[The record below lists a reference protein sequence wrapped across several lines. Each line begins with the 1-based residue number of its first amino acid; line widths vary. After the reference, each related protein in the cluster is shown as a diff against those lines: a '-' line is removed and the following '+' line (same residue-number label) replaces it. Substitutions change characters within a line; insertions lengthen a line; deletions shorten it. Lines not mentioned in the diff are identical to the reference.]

1 MDKRF
6 VFDLDLPDWEE
17 YMKEKGFPKF
27 RALQI
32 YQWFMKG
39 TLDLS
44 KMTNVPNDIKKAV
57 SEDLI
62 VESMS
67 VEKHLVSKIDG
78 TQKFVFRLYDGHCI
92 ETVLM
97 RYKTGLSICISSQ
110 AGCKMGCRFC
120 ASAHAGFGRNL
131 TSGEMLG
138 QVLLPRREYIVLW

>member
-6 VFDLDLPDWEE
+6 VLDVTLPEWEK
-17 YMKEKGFPKF
+17 YIKEKGLPKF
-27 RALQI
+27 RAAQL

-44 KMTNVPNDIKKAV
+44 KMTNVPNPIKEMVAQ
-57 SEDLI
+57 DFI
-62 VESMS
+62 VDSMS

-120 ASAHAGFGRNL
+120 ASAHAGVGRSL
-131 TSGEMLG
+131 TSGEM
-138 QVLLPRREYIVLW
+138 